1 MPSKNPKPRLA
12 VSLTPA
18 TFAIFKRFGEL
29 NDRPMASCVSELL
42 EASAP
47 EFANLCTLLAQA
59 RTLEN
64 QSQAQQAEFL
74 KNITSAA
81 TAAEAGQSSLALL
94 VHEVTQS
101 ASSEHVRSSAA
112 GAGTAAKT

>member
-1 MPSKNPKPRLA
+1 
-12 VSLTPA
+12 
-18 TFAIFKRFGEL
+18 
-29 NDRPMASCVSELL
+29 
-42 EASAP
+42 
-47 EFANLCTLLAQA
+47 
-59 RTLEN
+59 
-64 QSQAQQAEFL
+64 L